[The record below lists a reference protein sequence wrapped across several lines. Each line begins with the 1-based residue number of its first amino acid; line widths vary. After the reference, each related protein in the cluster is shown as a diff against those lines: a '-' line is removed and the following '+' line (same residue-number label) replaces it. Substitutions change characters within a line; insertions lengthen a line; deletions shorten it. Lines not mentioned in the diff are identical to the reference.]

1 MCAHSSAEKKLF
13 KLREDAVQMQTQIM
27 ELSQKQRLQ
36 QLQMLSKATM
46 TDEQGPCHYDSISVT
61 DSATQVDFP
70 PLKQDVRDT
79 QVSPVQL
86 QNTKRETSTQTPAPA
101 NTVASTPT
109 VDSTVRAHRRT
120 RSEGDSLLYRKKAKD
135 AFTRVKN
142 ISRELQEMSLS
153 QHNTDTDKRT
163 SEYLAIHTGRD
174 EDGNSQMMRQCT
186 GCTCTCRA
194 EPLAGN
200 QKADGPTQSHG
211 STTALHQQVKMLQ
224 KKLRAVN
231 KQVRYLA
238 IKSCYLHVCIL
249 WMYLSMICMHLYTV
263 CIVECCWCSK
273 TEFDGEFGS

>member
-70 PLKQDVRDT
+70 PLKRDVRDT
-79 QVSPVQL
+79 QVSPVRL
-86 QNTKRETSTQTPAPA
+86 QNTKRETSTQTSTPS
-101 NTVASTPT
+101 NIVASTPT

-135 AFTRVKN
+135 AFARVKN
-142 ISRELQEMSLS
+142 ISRELREMSLS

-163 SEYLAIHTGRD
+163 SELLAVHTGRD
-174 EDGNSQMMRQCT
+174 EDGNSQMTRQCT
-186 GCTCTCRA
+186 GCTCSTCRA

-200 QKADGPTQSHG
+200 QKAEGPTQSHG

-224 KKLRAVN
+224 KKLRTVN

-238 IKSCYLHVCIL
+238 IKSCYLCI
-249 WMYLSMICMHLYTV
+249 SVDVSVHDMHAFIYCV
-263 CIVECCWCSK
+263 YS
-273 TEFDGEFGS
+273 